1 MKLAVLIS
9 LSAVVILIENL
20 ILDRFSGCMHFPR
33 LTRGRRA
40 FIRTGLMLAA
50 LLLPVT
56 ALTWG
61 VGRLLPENIM
71 PVGRAAVFVL
81 ILGAVTAGLLLLLR
95 KDTMRKRI
103 SGYRLEVC
111 AANCVPVGLWQ
122 LLAVDAA
129 CTAGL
134 VGTLLGVTVAAV
146 ALAATGIVLDS
157 LSQRL
162 RLSDSPACLR
172 GLPMEILT
180 AALLVM
186 AAWGLRG
193 M

>member
-1 MKLAVLIS
+1 MKLALLIS
-9 LSAVVILIENL
+9 LSVVVIMIENL
-20 ILDRFSGCMHFPR
+20 ILERFSGCMRFPR

-56 ALTWG
+56 ALAWG
-61 VGRLLPENIM
+61 VGRLLPENVAL
-71 PVGRAAVFVL
+71 PGRAAAFVL
-81 ILGAVTAGLLLLLR
+81 ILGAVTAGLILLLR
-95 KDTMRKRI
+95 NDTARKRF

-111 AANCVPVGLWQ
+111 AANCVPLGLWQ

-134 VGTLLGVTVAAV
+134 VGTLLGVAVAAAVLV
-146 ALAATGIVLDS
+146 AAGVVLDS

-162 RLSDSPACLR
+162 RLCDSPACLR
-172 GLPMEILT
+172 GLPLEIIT

-186 AAWGLRG
+186 AAWGLNG